1 MIWSHP
7 VTKFD
12 DYDKFIFRQQTCG
25 ACKKKIELVI
35 EYNDELVCILLT
47 MWLKKFS
54 TECINKIYESLIFK
68 IFIFIICIQ
77 FDYKSHYCTVVRKF
91 ILKFIVL
98 HGKDKY
104 LFPIFEFFQ
113 KTNGGIFDVF
123 DWDNIEL

>member
-1 MIWSHP
+1 M
-7 VTKFD
+7 
-12 DYDKFIFRQQTCG
+12 
-25 ACKKKIELVI
+25 I
-35 EYNDELVCILLT
+35 EYNDQLVCILLT
-47 MWLKKFS
+47 MRLKKFS

-77 FDYKSHYCTVVRKF
+77 FDYKSHCCTVVRNF
-91 ILKFIVL
+91 FLKFIVL
-98 HGKDKY
+98 HGKDKH